1 MEKKYP
7 LFSED
12 LSYRFSPKSTISRNA
27 WEKTFFKKKYLH
39 YNKCT
44 VNRLQMKSASHSA
57 ATFST
62 NFTTDALSACFPA
75 FIWSFPFGGMTSEP
89 PPVHNRYR

>member
-27 WEKTFFKKKYLH
+27 WEKTFFKKNIY
-39 YNKCT
+39 T
-44 VNRLQMKSASHSA
+44 
-57 ATFST
+57 TT
-62 NFTTDALSACFPA
+62 NAL
-75 FIWSFPFGGMTSEP
+75 
-89 PPVHNRYR
+89 